1 MTNLEHHVPQTII
14 ESASESSGLSHC
26 GFTEVCGE
34 QLDNPAGQ
42 YVRGFRTA
50 FF

>member
-1 MTNLEHHVPQTII
+1 VTNLENHVPQTMV
-14 ESASESSGLSHC
+14 ESVSESSSLSYC
-26 GFTEVCGE
+26 GFAEVCGG

-50 FF
+50 LS